1 MPSLLVEAPGGNHSW
16 NPFLLYVVFI
26 VLALAAVLWAP
37 NYLQQPGPPSNP
49 LTTAIDTPGS
59 LPIAME
65 SHRPDSTSLGEAQ
78 PIASPAEIPHIKAT
92 SPFASTRV
100 GKIALAISPRGA
112 VYVNGKR
119 AGTSPPMKDL
129 KLAPGRYTIEIR
141 NDGFRPYRERIDLRS
156 VSKVKIAYN
165 FGETTKQAAKR
176 AEPGSTFTSR
186 LNTRL
191 LSEEWPR

>member
-1 MPSLLVEAPGGNHSW
+1 ARETSVFLGRVRLRVDPEPSMAPRQRIPSSAPSHSVADAERIAAPSFLIAAPEGNNSW

-59 LPIAME
+59 LPIPME

-78 PIASPAEIPHIKAT
+78 PMASPAEIPRIKAR
-92 SPFASTRV
+92 SPSASTRV
-100 GKIALAISPRGA
+100 GKIALAISPQGA

-119 AGTSPPMKDL
+119 AGTSP
-129 KLAPGRYTIEIR
+129 
-141 NDGFRPYRERIDLRS
+141 
-156 VSKVKIAYN
+156 
-165 FGETTKQAAKR
+165 
-176 AEPGSTFTSR
+176 
-186 LNTRL
+186 
-191 LSEEWPR
+191 